1 MTTAEID
8 LQPGRESNIKTVFFL
23 SLIWGLCSG
32 FYNVIL
38 QPFLVDFVDSE
49 FIFGVIITFSILA
62 QLLPM
67 ILVGKI
73 SDRIGRKRVHMVGF
87 FLYIPA
93 MIIFALSGRISMAT
107 PAPPLSGQISM
118 ATLISGQI
126 SMATLLFLVVSALLL
141 VNIGFGTMDP
151 ALMALVAESS
161 QEKKRASAFSILG
174 LGVYASAL
182 IGPIV
187 IRLFA
192 ESVPMHYYFYGLIG
206 GYTIYFLFQ
215 LFQLKESLS
224 LSDFTTNFGKQ
235 FIQSSKAFV
244 QIFVQ
249 FFISIAHFIAMPFLL
264 FFRKSIEEKLT
275 NQFLRNV
282 EREMSLFGDIF
293 KTKGVK
299 YAIGYFIFDSF
310 VYGLSLNI
318 YNGAVKYVYA
328 YTESHIATMQL
339 VLSLSTIIFF
349 IPLTKISD
357 KFKRKEMLV
366 MSQLAGSLFFTTN
379 IIAHFTLPEYR
390 LYVILIGYAGLG
402 VSIAYWVPS
411 ILSILSDFDKK
422 RRAEVY
428 GMVTGIKSLGWLPTG
443 IIAGF
448 IIEMTID
455 TMGLLVPF
463 LISMVL
469 FPITLFLSMKFPE
482 INDSRSMETDET
494 IKNVE
499 KEIQPN

>member
-1 MTTAEID
+1 MATAEIA
-8 LQPGRESNIKTVFFL
+8 LQPGRETNIKAVFFL

-38 QPFLVDFVDSE
+38 QPFIVDFVDSE
-49 FIFGVIITFSILA
+49 FIFGVIMTVALFA
-62 QLLPM
+62 QILPM
-67 ILVGKI
+67 ILVGKV

-87 FLYIPA
+87 FLYVPA
-93 MIIFALSGRISMAT
+93 MILFALSGQFDMAN
-107 PAPPLSGQISM
+107 P
-118 ATLISGQI
+118 
-126 SMATLLFLVVSALLL
+126 LFLIVSALLL
-141 VNIGFGTMDP
+141 VNIGFGAMDP
-151 ALMALVAESS
+151 AFTALVAESS
-161 QEKKRASAFSILG
+161 QENKRASTFSILG

-187 IRLFA
+187 IRLLA
-192 ESVPMHYYFYGLIG
+192 GSVPLHYYFYGLIG

-215 LFQLKESLS
+215 LFQLRESLS

-235 FIQSSKAFV
+235 FIQSSKALV
-244 QIFVQ
+244 HITVQ
-249 FFISIAHFIAMPFLL
+249 FFVSITHFIVMPFLL
-264 FFRKSIEEKLT
+264 FFRKSSEEKLT

-282 EREMSLFGDIF
+282 EREMSLFEDIF

-328 YTESHIATMQL
+328 YTESQIATMQL

-390 LYVILIGYAGLG
+390 LYVILIGWAGLG
-402 VSIAYWVPS
+402 VSIAFWVPS
-411 ILSILSDFDKK
+411 VLSILSDFDKK

-428 GMVTGIKSLGWLPTG
+428 GMVSGIKSLGWLPTG

-448 IIEMTID
+448 IIEKTID

-463 LISMVL
+463 LISTVL
-469 FPITLFLSMKFPE
+469 FPITLFLSMRFPE
-482 INDSRSMETDET
+482 NDTRKNSENDDSIKKADE
-494 IKNVE
+494 
-499 KEIQPN
+499 EIQHN